1 MIIVDQALERREQEH
16 NPVRIG
22 LIGAGYMGRAIAL
35 QILRSMVGMD
45 VVAISNR
52 TVEAGERAFR
62 EADVDDA
69 EHVSTQHDLDRA
81 IAAGHRV
88 FTDDPF
94 LLCRATDIDAI
105 VEVTGEVEAAAHVV
119 TAAIEHAKH
128 VVLVNAELDATV
140 GPILKQY
147 AERAGV
153 VLTNADGDEP
163 GVTMNL
169 FRFVRT
175 IGYRPVMA
183 GNVKGFLDNHRTPET
198 QQAFAAQHEQR
209 VKMVTS
215 FADGTK
221 LAMEAAVLANGTG
234 LRIGTRGMDGY
245 RCDHVK
251 DVLDL
256 YSVDDLLEGGRVDYV
271 LGAEPGSGGFV
282 VGYNDH
288 PEKQKY
294 MKYFKMGEGPLY
306 LFYRPFHLTHL
317 EAPLSIARAV
327 LFSDAT
333 ITPRGGPVADV
344 LTMAKRDLAAGEVL
358 DGIGGF
364 TCYGVID
371 NVETTTAEGLLP
383 MGLADG
389 CRLVHDVPA
398 DQPITY
404 PDVELPQG
412 RLADELRA
420 EQHAHFGLPQ
430 PNVAAPVRG

>member
-1 MIIVDQALERREQEH
+1 MIIVDEALQRRH
-16 NPVRIG
+16 DDNNPIRIG
-22 LIGAGYMGRAIAL
+22 LIGAGFMGRGITL
-35 QILRSMVGMD
+35 QILGSMVGMD

-52 TVEAGERAFR
+52 TVEEGERAFR
-62 EADVDDA
+62 EAGVDNA
-69 EHVSTQHDLDRA
+69 EHVTTQEDLDRA
-81 IAAGHRV
+81 VASGHRV
-88 FTDDPF
+88 FTDDPIM
-94 LLCRATDIDAI
+94 LCRAADIDAI
-105 VEVTGEVEAAAHVV
+105 IELTGEVDFAAHVV
-119 TAAIEHAKH
+119 MAALENSKH
-128 VVLVNAELDATV
+128 VVLLNAELDATI
-140 GPILKQY
+140 GPILKRY
-147 AERAGV
+147 ADRAGV

-169 FRFVRT
+169 FRFVRA

-183 GNVKGFLDNHRTPET
+183 GNVKGFLDNHRNPDT
-198 QQAFAAQHEQR
+198 QRGFAEQHGQR
-209 VKMVTS
+209 PKMVTS

-221 LAMEAAVLANGTG
+221 LAMEGAVLANGTG
-234 LRIGTRGMDGY
+234 LGIGTRGMDGHK
-245 RCDHVK
+245 CDHVR

-256 YSVDDLLEGGRVDYV
+256 YSVEDLLDRPRVDYV

-294 MKYFKMGEGPLY
+294 MKYFKMGDGPLY

-317 EAPLSIARAV
+317 EAPLSVARAV

-344 LTMAKRDLAAGEVL
+344 LATTKKDLASGDVL

-371 NVETTTAEGLLP
+371 NVATTTAQGLLP
-383 MGLADG
+383 MGLAEG
-389 CRLVHDVPA
+389 CRMVRDVPA

-404 PDVELPQG
+404 ADVELPEG
-412 RLADELRA
+412 RLADRLRT
-420 EQHAHFGLPQ
+420 EQLEYFGLP
-430 PNVAAPVRG
+430 APRRTSRMT

>member
-1 MIIVDQALERREQEH
+1 MIIVDEALQRRH
-16 NPVRIG
+16 NDNNPIRIG
-22 LIGAGYMGRAIAL
+22 LIGAGFMGRGITL
-35 QILRSMVGMD
+35 QILGSMIGMD

-52 TVEAGERAFR
+52 TVEEGDRAFR
-62 EADVDDA
+62 EAGVDDA
-69 EHVSTQHDLDRA
+69 EHVTTQENLDRA
-81 IAAGHRV
+81 VASGHRV
-88 FTDDPF
+88 FTDDPI
-94 LLCRATDIDAI
+94 LLCRAADIDAI
-105 VEVTGEVEAAAHVV
+105 IELTGEVDFAAHVV
-119 TAAIEHAKH
+119 MAALENSKH
-128 VVLVNAELDATV
+128 VVLLNAELDATI
-140 GPILKQY
+140 GPILKRY
-147 AERAGV
+147 ADRAGV

-169 FRFVRT
+169 YRFVKA

-183 GNVKGFLDNHRTPET
+183 GNVKGFLDNHRNPDT
-198 QQAFAAQHEQR
+198 QRGFAEQHGQR
-209 VKMVTS
+209 PKMVTS

-221 LAMEAAVLANGTG
+221 LAMEGAVLANGTG
-234 LRIGTRGMDGY
+234 LGIGTRGMDGHK
-245 RCDHVK
+245 CDHVR

-256 YSVDDLLEGGRVDYV
+256 YPVEDLLDRPRVDYV

-294 MKYFKMGEGPLY
+294 MKYFKMGDGPLY

-317 EAPLSIARAV
+317 EAPLSVARAV

-344 LTMAKRDLAAGEVL
+344 LATTKRDLAAGEVL

-371 NVETTTAEGLLP
+371 NVATTTVEGLLP
-383 MGLADG
+383 MGLAEG
-389 CRLVHDVPA
+389 CRLVRDVPA

-404 PDVELPQG
+404 ADVELPEG
-412 RLADELRA
+412 RLADKLRT
-420 EQHAHFGLPQ
+420 EQLEYFGLP
-430 PNVAAPVRG
+430 APRMT